1 MDGIIYL
8 LSNQSMPNFVLIE
21 TAATTQEMEA
31 DVKRFFSDSAIP
43 TPFELVYSGIIADY
57 KVIFEFLKVALSNYR
72 INPERNFFTCSIEKI
87 ITIIKNKE
95 VRDIT
100 NSYKEQNVEELL
112 LPQSRS
118 ETSNNHVHPQ
128 SNYQNIGY
136 GGYGNQPSSNQY
148 SPPPSPPPQNYQS
161 QMPQPINNYPSAPPN
176 TTVMPENNFD
186 SNRDNR
192 RPDSNTTNFVDFRR
206 LNIPINSIIICE
218 KTQERALVKSNFVI
232 EFRGQNT
239 TLYNATRLALGDEF
253 DNKKPILN
261 YWSFNNKIIG

>member
-8 LSNQSMPNFVLIE
+8 LSNQAMPNFILIE
-21 TAATTQEMEA
+21 TAATTQEMET
-31 DVKRFFSDSAIP
+31 DIKRFFNDSAIP

-72 INPERNFFTCSIEKI
+72 INPERNFFTCSIDKI

-118 ETSNNHVHPQ
+118 ETTNVPA
-128 SNYQNIGY
+128 NYNNIGY
-136 GGYGNQPSSNQY
+136 GNYGNQSN
-148 SPPPSPPPQNYQS
+148 NYQS
-161 QMPQPINNYPSAPPN
+161 PSPQNQPQPQQQMPPLNNTYSSQNPSTVVMSENNY
-176 TTVMPENNFD
+176 D